1 MIKSS
6 LVRAAALLALPL
18 AATASVAQ
26 PLPPG
31 AAVPPGGFA
40 IYNRNNTGG
49 DVNVI
54 IPRGPNG
61 ADTYTSDSAAG
72 GNAGRPELAVPNGSG
87 GGGGGGNAR

>member
-1 MIKSS
+1 MTKTS
-6 LVRAAALLALPL
+6 LVGAAALLTLPL
-18 AATASVAQ
+18 AATAAVAQ

-31 AAVPPGGFA
+31 ATVPPGSFA

-61 ADTYTSDSAAG
+61 ADTFTSDSAAG